1 MQYVQCVFLS
11 VCRLLDGVDAHFA
24 FSLLT
29 SIHLPLP
36 PFSFS
41 CFIYLFSQK
50 TLGYSPVTVALFF
63 PQPVSRHWTLLK
75 LMAASPEDDTDRRPI
90 RRVRSK
96 SDTPYLAETRISFN
110 LQTGRVQLEYACADS
125 NCSLQMSWIASYAA

>member
-1 MQYVQCVFLS
+1 MQYVHRVFRS
-11 VCRLLDGVDAHFA
+11 ICRLFQSDGVDAHLA
-24 FSLLT
+24 FSPLT

-36 PFSFS
+36 APIPLILFYL
-41 CFIYLFSQK
+41 FIYFHK
-50 TLGYSPVTVALFF
+50 TLGYSPVTVALCF

-125 NCSLQMSWIASYAA
+125 NRSLVSRCR